1 MWRNYLTVGLR
12 SLLKNRTY
20 AFINVFGLAVGL
32 AGCLLLILYVRYE
45 TSYDAWLPD
54 SDQIYQVQAT
64 WHEVGQPIS
73 ASQSSPMPLRDA
85 LAGDFPQIEAISIA
99 TPSRPA
105 VLRDGQPIYVEA
117 MRVDPAFFDIF
128 QLPFLRGSPR
138 QALPNVNSA
147 VLTQSEAIR
156 QFGSIDVVGRTITTT
171 TSGERRDYT
180 VTGVIADL
188 PRNSHM
194 KFDALLR
201 FDPSLYA
208 DTPEIF
214 QSWGAMGQYH
224 YVKLRPG
231 ADAAAMNAA
240 LPDWEKRVIP
250 PQMIDGRSASQA
262 DIMDLAL
269 VNVRDVHL
277 GEAQLQAMTPGN
289 DRRTVATFST
299 VAALILVMACI
310 NFINL
315 STARAG
321 QRAREV
327 ALRKV
332 LGANRKQLIVQF
344 LGESVLLATLSM
356 LIALTLAEVFAPILG
371 NYLDADFQLHYFG
384 GDGIILVAVSL
395 IGLVGALGGL
405 YPAFFLARFQPA
417 HVLRANKSS
426 AEPHGTGRLR
436 NLLVVAQFAIAIGL
450 IICTAVVYSQT
461 RFITTVDPGYEQD
474 GLIQVK
480 GAWRLQE
487 AGNYDAARRRLA
499 AVPGV
504 VAVGRTNLGI
514 AATNKSIQ
522 SVNAPGGVQGLN
534 VGVYG
539 ADPEFF
545 HAMGMR
551 LLAGRLFGERF
562 ANDRV
567 VHPEPGAPGG
577 ASTLVG
583 RGLNVVVNRRAA
595 RMFGFREPSAALGQ
609 QVRTSIGGGNDMVP
623 CTIVGVVEDT
633 RIRSARDEIEPL
645 IFTYDPDNITQLIV
659 RYRSSRPAQVMAGLE
674 QGWRQ
679 FMPDIPFDA
688 AFAEDLV
695 AELYQRDRTRAA
707 VFAGF
712 AILAVIISCLGLFG
726 LASFA
731 AARRTKEIGIRKVLG
746 ARVRD
751 IVKLLVWQFTKPVV
765 VANLIAWPIAWWVM
779 RDWLNTFDVRV
790 DLGPTPF
797 ALAGLLALG
806 IAIGTIAGHAIR
818 VARMNPINALRYE

>member
-1 MWRNYLTVGLR
+1 MWRNYMTVGLR

-20 AFINVFGLAVGL
+20 AFINIFGLAIGL
-32 AGCLLLILYVRYE
+32 AACLLLVLYVRYE

-54 SDQIYQVQAT
+54 SERIHQVQAT
-64 WHEVGQPIS
+64 WHEVGQPVS
-73 ASQSSPMPLRDA
+73 ASQSSPMPVRDN
-85 LAGDFPQIEAISIA
+85 LAGGFPQIEAISIA
-99 TPSRPA
+99 APSRPA

-117 MRVDPAFFDIF
+117 LRVDPAFFEIF
-128 QLPFLRGSPR
+128 GLRFLRGSAER
-138 QALPNVNSA
+138 TLPNVTSV
-147 VLTQSEAIR
+147 VLTETEAMR
-156 QFGSIDVVGRTITTT
+156 QFGSIDVIGRTITTT
-171 TSGERRDYT
+171 TGGERRDYS
-180 VTGVIADL
+180 VTAVIADL
-188 PRNSHM
+188 PRNSHLR
-194 KFDALLR
+194 FDALLP
-201 FDPSLYA
+201 FDRSLYS
-208 DTPEIF
+208 DPEIF
-214 QSWGAMGQYH
+214 RQWGAMGQYH

-231 ADAAAMNAA
+231 TDGAAINAA

-250 PQMIDGRSASQA
+250 PQIIDGQTSSQA

-269 VNVRDVHL
+269 VPVRDVHL
-277 GEAQLQAMTPGN
+277 GEAQQQAMTPGN
-289 DRRTVATFST
+289 DRRTVATFAI
-299 VAALILVMACI
+299 VAVLILAMGCI

-332 LGANRKQLIVQF
+332 LGADRKQLIVQF
-344 LGESVLLATLSM
+344 LGESVLLATVAM
-356 LIALTLAEVFAPILG
+356 LIALTLVELLAPMLG
-371 NYLDADFQLHYFG
+371 NYLDADFQLSYFG
-384 GDGIILVAVSL
+384 TDGLIAVA
-395 IGLVGALGGL
+395 IGLVAGVGLLGGL

-436 NLLVVAQFAIAIGL
+436 NLLVVSQFAISIGL
-450 IICTAVVYSQT
+450 IICTAVIYSQT
-461 RFITTVDPGYEQD
+461 RFVTTLDPGYEQD
-474 GLIQVK
+474 GLIQVN

-487 AGNYDAARRRLA
+487 AGNYEAAQRRLA

-514 AATNKSIQ
+514 AAENKNIQ
-522 SVNAPGGVQGLN
+522 SVNAPGGVEGLN

-539 ADPEFF
+539 TDPQFF
-545 HAMGMR
+545 EAMGMR
-551 LLAGRLFGERF
+551 LLAGRMLGERF

-567 VHPEPGAPGG
+567 VAPDEGTQGAAP
-577 ASTLVG
+577 ALAA

-595 RMFGFREPSAALGQ
+595 QMFGFAEPGAALGQ
-609 QVRTSIGGGNDMVP
+609 QVRVSIGGGDMVP
-623 CTIVGVVEDT
+623 STIVGVVEDT
-633 RIRSARDEIEPL
+633 RIRSARDEIEP
-645 IFTYDPDNITQLIV
+645 IIYTFDPENTRQLVV
-659 RYRSSRPAQVMAGLE
+659 RYRSDQPAEVMAGLE
-674 QGWRQ
+674 RAWRE
-679 FMPDIPFDA
+679 FLPDIPFDG

-695 AELYQRDRTRAA
+695 AELYERDRTRAA

-712 AILAVIISCLGLFG
+712 AVLAVIISCLGLFG
-726 LASFA
+726 LASFT

-765 VANLIAWPIAWWVM
+765 VANLIAWPVAWWVM

-806 IAIGTIAGHAIR
+806 IAVGTIAGHAFR
-818 VARMNPINALRYE
+818 VARMNPIHALRYE